1 MPFIINLNVST
12 MKGYLM
18 ELSAMGKSR
27 LGGLPSIII
36 SLIRS
41 LMDKDSRQFR
51 GMMML
56 FQKWITK
63 LSMNILLI
71 KKTMELSISSQI
83 EPQE

>member
-1 MPFIINLNVST
+1 MSFIINLNVST

-56 FQKWITK
+56 F
-63 LSMNILLI
+63 
-71 KKTMELSISSQI
+71 
-83 EPQE
+83 

>member
-36 SLIRS
+36 ILIRS
-41 LMDKDSRQFR
+41 LIYMNGQGFKAIPWDDDVISKMDNETLDEY
-51 GMMML
+51 
-56 FQKWITK
+56 IV
-63 LSMNILLI
+63 N
-71 KKTMELSISSQI
+71 
-83 EPQE
+83 